1 MSSKLI
7 GLLDSARLAVVCTVP
22 SHHTLETVKSPISFG
37 FAQDPSEEP
46 AFPWVSSLHCVPLFV
61 RQMLRHLF
69 SERCVRSYVRARDK
83 QGTLSSLF
91 LAEAVITKHLDTE
104 RDRYRRIPFAN

>member
-7 GLLDSARLAVVCTVP
+7 GLPDSAILPGVCAVP
-22 SHHTLETVKSPISFG
+22 SRHTLETVKAPISFG

-46 AFPWVSSLHCVPLFV
+46 AFPWVSNLLCVPLFV

-69 SERCVRSYVRARDK
+69 SERCALLC
-83 QGTLSSLF
+83 QG
-91 LAEAVITKHLDTE
+91 
-104 RDRYRRIPFAN
+104 